1 MRRRVYWM
9 IVWAAAGSVAEA
21 QPVAERPDGAT
32 RAHSLTDAAREGASS
47 LTTARLDRLTDMAT
61 TDLAPLDDGT
71 PTVEEPA
78 ETSPWPGGAQATET
92 AWSSCGFA
100 GTSQPVDLEAGAL
113 LPMQVALASR
123 GDRAVAL
130 VAMGRPGADRHGMA
144 FPESRWV
151 EWSGGR
157 VDVFP
162 ARGFSPGAALA
173 LGDRDATVLS
183 YTRPDPRTPDE
194 RASRV
199 LDVDVPTMV
208 AVTRVGAHG
217 RTLVGPSDLEGSDG
231 WQIDSPVVLWR
242 HGIAVVLGHPT
253 APPGDGAR
261 REVLHFLDARGHDVR
276 APLELS
282 DGSREA
288 GLGAA
293 PAGLTVAPDG
303 ASLAAA
309 WMVPAGPIAGVWV
322 RRGIT
327 LDARP
332 FIPGT
337 AHIVEGPVAPG
348 RRRAVP
354 LYARG
359 MWTFRVAQGEG
370 FWGPYVSRG
379 GVFFGRA
386 GSGAD
391 GDAPLTELLLSP
403 WPVDRR
409 IVPSRVLDAWWDPLA
424 TWTPGGA
431 MVAGF
436 SPRSA
441 SSRPLVVAYAARN
454 ERALRT
460 ITLPADDGDP
470 RPCDGTDI
478 AFAPLDSG
486 ALVAWI
492 DAPDL
497 DQPRRLALAQ
507 VRCEAAAVTSSA
519 RSTRSTPAASSSR

>member
-1 MRRRVYWM
+1 MRRRVYQV

-21 QPVAERPDGAT
+21 QPVGERPDGAA
-32 RAHSLTDAAREGASS
+32 RAHSLTDAARAGASS

-61 TDLAPLDDGT
+61 TDLAPLDDGARE
-71 PTVEEPA
+71 PDEPA
-78 ETSPWPGGAQATET
+78 ETAPWPGGARAAET

-100 GTSQPVDLEAGAL
+100 GTAQPVDLEAGAL
-113 LPMQVALASR
+113 LPMQVSLASR

-130 VAMGRPGADRHGMA
+130 VAMGRPGADRRGMA

-162 ARGFSPGAALA
+162 ARGFSPGASLA
-173 LGDRDATVLS
+173 LGDREATVLS

-194 RASRV
+194 RASRL
-199 LDVDVPTMV
+199 LDVDVPTLV
-208 AVTRVGAHG
+208 ALTRVGEHG
-217 RTLVGPSDLEGSDG
+217 RTLVGPNDLEGSDG
-231 WQIDSPVVLWR
+231 WQIDSPAVLWR
-242 HGIAVVLGHPT
+242 HGLAVVLGHPT

-293 PAGLTVAPDG
+293 PAGLTAAPDG

-309 WMVPAGPIAGVWV
+309 WMVPSGPIAGVWV

-327 LDARP
+327 LDAQP

-337 AHIVEGPVAPG
+337 AHIVEGPTAPG
-348 RRRAVP
+348 RRRAAP
-354 LYARG
+354 LYPRG
-359 MWTFRVAQGEG
+359 LWTLRVAQGEG
-370 FWGPYVSRG
+370 FWGPQVSRG

-386 GSGAD
+386 GALD
-391 GDAPLTELLLSP
+391 DAAPLTELLLAP
-403 WPVDRR
+403 WPVDGRL
-409 IVPSRVLDAWWDPLA
+409 VPSRVLDAWWDPLA
-424 TWTPGGA
+424 AWTPGGA

-436 SPRSA
+436 SPRGP
-441 SSRPLVVAYAARN
+441 SSRPLVVAYAARG

-460 ITLPADDGDP
+460 ITLPLDDGDA
-470 RPCDGTDI
+470 RPCDGADL

-486 ALVAWI
+486 ALIAWI
-492 DAPDL
+492 DAADG
-497 DQPRRLALAQ
+497 DRARRLALAH
-507 VRCEAAAVTSSA
+507 VRCVPAAVTSPA
-519 RSTRSTPAASSSR
+519 RSTRSTSAASSSR